1 MKALFWSS
9 ILEASKW
16 LSMGFISGYMVLLIS
31 DREISVW
38 NFVLQSL
45 IIFLIAV
52 ALIFSINR
60 KIAKVRGGS
69 GK

>member
-16 LSMGFISGYMVLLIS
+16 LSMGFISGYMILLIS
-31 DREISVW
+31 DKEISVW

-45 IIFLIAV
+45 IIFSIAV
-52 ALIFSINR
+52 IFIFSINR
-60 KIAKVRGGS
+60 KIESLKAESRK
-69 GK
+69 

>member
-16 LSMGFISGYMVLLIS
+16 LSMGFISGYMILLIS
-31 DREISVW
+31 DTEISIW

-52 ALIFSINR
+52 IFIFSINR
-60 KIAKVRGGS
+60 KIQSLNAESRK
-69 GK
+69 